1 MVIALPLSCC
11 YLPLVVVV
19 KDAERRRTWVLLV
32 AGGDTEPAVVASMAV
47 ISQWRGSD
55 VNTIWNGDPLTG
67 MGAGLVMIFTVVG
80 GFITA
85 TINVIALKQFAG
97 RSRELPIGMS
107 NGICRSFSIE
117 QPVQLIIHPA

>member
-1 MVIALPLSCC
+1 MLSS
-11 YLPLVVVV
+11 LGVVV

-32 AGGDTEPAVVASMAV
+32 AGGDIEPAVVASMAV